1 VKHKFTMILCSR
13 ISNERK
19 HIELRRD
26 MLVKFGVLIFA
37 ISIQSSGQA
46 QKENV
51 VEVATGYRV

>member
-1 VKHKFTMILCSR
+1 MC
-13 ISNERK
+13 
-19 HIELRRD
+19 D

-46 QKENV
+46 QEGNV